1 MSAAKRLKKEM
12 FHYSTSHMAPPRPA
26 KEETAATL
34 IYPCYSAR
42 DQMRRVGKKPKDHH
56 RSNRAYVRELEAK
69 SRLARRADDE
79 NRAPVRSVPAAYRD
93 VGPRVTRPTTAPAAT
108 KPFLRAGEKNSFGPP
123 PKSTRP
129 YTPRVRT
136 KPPVPRATDTLS
148 IEHTG
153 RDCMQENIDA
163 IAELEEKKWQ
173 EKEAAN
179 APPPPPPC
187 GPGTEKFGRV
197 PRYLVIRQQE
207 EEARRKSLEKEEEQ
221 AARPGVL
228 LSEQERLGMLH
239 EMQEAFA
246 VKSVELQRMPIVVST
261 VGLKNKKAAL
271 ERQLDELEKGIRR
284 FSNSKVWVSK

>member
-1 MSAAKRLKKEM
+1 
-12 FHYSTSHMAPPRPA
+12 MAPPRPA
-26 KEETAATL
+26 KEETAASL

-42 DQMRRVGKKPKDHH
+42 DQMRRMGKKPKDHH
-56 RSNRAYVRELEAK
+56 RSNRAYLRKLEAK
-69 SRLARRADDE
+69 TRLARRTADEDME
-79 NRAPVRSVPAAYRD
+79 PVRSVPAAYRD
-93 VGPRVTRPTTAPAAT
+93 VPPRVTRPSSAPAQT
-108 KPFLRAGEKNSFGPP
+108 KPFLRAGEKNPFGPP

-136 KPPVPRATDTLS
+136 KPAVPRATDTLS
-148 IEHTG
+148 IEHTSA
-153 RDCMQENIDA
+153 DCVQKNINA

-179 APPPPPPC
+179 AAPPPPAC
-187 GPGTEKFGRV
+187 GPGTEKFGRI

-207 EEARRKSLEKEEEQ
+207 EEARRKALKQEEEQ
-221 AARPGVL
+221 ASRPGVL

-271 ERQLDELEKGIRR
+271 ERQLDELEKSIRR
-284 FSNSKVWVSK
+284 FSNSKVWVCK